1 MADIMFNDEQLGY
14 MRDLARIPH
23 YRLCVCGWYRREECE
38 GGFMAKHCNHRKK
51 VAERQARERQD
62 DVR

>member
-1 MADIMFNDEQLGY
+1 MEKYFNDEQLGY
-14 MRDLARIPH
+14 MRDLARIPTH
-23 YRLCVCGWYRREECE
+23 KLCVCGWYRREECE
-38 GGFMAKHCNHRKK
+38 GGYMEKHCGHRAK